1 MSCTE
6 IVTSTQ
12 TPHGTY
18 RVRLEPDHDAGDPR
32 QDHDQLATLVL
43 RVRGRNCPLEGDL
56 IAQIDQAMERGGF
69 PVAERY
75 LRAEHDVALV
85 LPVWGYEHGALSVG
99 AGSRT
104 GQYADPWDSGLA
116 GLVYISAQQV
126 KAEWTDHGVDLTND
140 DLEAVLRAEVA
151 EYDAWTRG
159 EVYGYVVEH
168 TFDEATQGWREID
181 ACWGH
186 IGYDWALQ
194 AASEALAGAVQAG
207 AAEHTRRQADAAADR
222 DEIASLRMAEAG
234 A

>member
-85 LPVWGYEHGALSVG
+85 LPV
-99 AGSRT
+99 
-104 GQYADPWDSGLA
+104 
-116 GLVYISAQQV
+116 
-126 KAEWTDHGVDLTND
+126 
-140 DLEAVLRAEVA
+140 
-151 EYDAWTRG
+151 
-159 EVYGYVVEH
+159 
-168 TFDEATQGWREID
+168 
-181 ACWGH
+181 
-186 IGYDWALQ
+186 
-194 AASEALAGAVQAG
+194 
-207 AAEHTRRQADAAADR
+207 
-222 DEIASLRMAEAG
+222 
-234 A
+234 